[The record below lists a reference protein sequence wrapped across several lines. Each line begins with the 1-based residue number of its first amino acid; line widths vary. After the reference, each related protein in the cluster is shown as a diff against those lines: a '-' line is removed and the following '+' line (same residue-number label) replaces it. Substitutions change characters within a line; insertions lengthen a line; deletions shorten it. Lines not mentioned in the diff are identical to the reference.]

1 MLRKSTDFKFAIP
14 DDNPMN
20 LEEFK
25 TLKYYSEQP
34 FPEMPEDI
42 KFKGIDEEEKIGEVN
57 LRVTSE
63 SGNSQEIYLSS
74 QEDLNRIE
82 IEEINSSQDYNKNAR
97 DPY

>member
-1 MLRKSTDFKFAIP
+1 
-14 DDNPMN
+14 
-20 LEEFK
+20 
-25 TLKYYSEQP
+25 
-34 FPEMPEDI
+34 MPEDI

>member
-1 MLRKSTDFKFAIP
+1 MP
-14 DDNPMN
+14 D
-20 LEEFK
+20 
-25 TLKYYSEQP
+25 
-34 FPEMPEDI
+34 DI